1 GSGRR
6 RVMQDIDRMIA
17 EALDGEEQALFRDTA
32 REPHFFE
39 QAFGLFGGRNGWVNA
54 ILLAVQAVLFIG
66 GLWAGWRFFEAETAL
81 SALHWGLP
89 AAVLLL
95 MSLIIKMGVL
105 PEMQANRLMRELKRL
120 QLQAAVGRKG

>member
-1 GSGRR
+1 
-6 RVMQDIDRMIA
+6 MQDIDRMIE

-32 REPHFFE
+32 REPGFFE
-39 QAFGLFGGRNGWVNA
+39 QAFGLLGGPNGWVNVVMMV
-54 ILLAVQAVLFIG
+54 VQAALFIA
-66 GLWAGWRFFEAETAL
+66 GLWAGWRFFEAETPL

-89 AAVLLL
+89 AAVLVLAA
-95 MSLIIKMGVL
+95 LIVKTAMM

>member
-1 GSGRR
+1 
-6 RVMQDIDRMIA
+6 MQDIDRMIE
-17 EALDGEEQALFRDTA
+17 EALDGEEQALFRESA
-32 REPHFFE
+32 REPGFF
-39 QAFGLFGGRNGWVNA
+39 QQTFGLFGGRNGWVNLVMMA
-54 ILLAVQAVLFIG
+54 TQTALFIAG
-66 GLWAGWRFFEAETAL
+66 VWAAWRFFGAETPL

-95 MSLIIKMGVL
+95 MSLIIKMGLL